1 MAINIPT
8 EEMNKT
14 LEPIIYLDANATSW
28 PKLPYLTQSL
38 ADKWN
43 DIQQDPEILNIK
55 SGFDSQ
61 LFYQSFKETLIKM
74 FNIPFQFEYILHS
87 GATEGLNIVQHFF
100 MDLQKEYR
108 DKILMNYRNFFQD
121 ISHNSAISVIKSN
134 CKYWGYLD
142 TNHDYKKSFLFLN
155 HQSSFLPQEPDIL
168 KELLDNSND
177 CFISL
182 DLSQS
187 IYHGFNFALEFP
199 NQSANKI
206 AFTFGLH
213 KKLGLFPGTGITIFN
228 WDYQLEPSR
237 LKKTI
242 LGGDNSS
249 IPFNKYFYNTD
260 TYYNSGTY
268 NFVPFIFLQK
278 ILEFTDISV
287 KPSQDTIYLS
297 EQKRDILDFLHKYFL
312 SNVPNKNI
320 FKNQNL
326 LTIFPDESTSLDDL
340 IIHTYN
346 FFEQNHPYAK
356 VIYRAGRFCCDLWF
370 EKNKKD
376 GALRFSI

>member
-134 CKYWGYLD
+134 CKYWDYLD

-187 IYHGFNFALEFP
+187 IYHGFNF
-199 NQSANKI
+199 
-206 AFTFGLH
+206 
-213 KKLGLFPGTGITIFN
+213 
-228 WDYQLEPSR
+228 R
-237 LKKTI
+237 
-242 LGGDNSS
+242 
-249 IPFNKYFYNTD
+249 
-260 TYYNSGTY
+260 
-268 NFVPFIFLQK
+268 
-278 ILEFTDISV
+278 IS
-287 KPSQDTIYLS
+287 KS
-297 EQKRDILDFLHKYFL
+297 KCK
-312 SNVPNKNI
+312 
-320 FKNQNL
+320 
-326 LTIFPDESTSLDDL
+326 
-340 IIHTYN
+340 
-346 FFEQNHPYAK
+346 
-356 VIYRAGRFCCDLWF
+356 
-370 EKNKKD
+370 
-376 GALRFSI
+376 